1 MSSRHRS
8 AEDLTVSG
16 IITHASIGK
25 AEFNL
30 GRHDFEE
37 IDVDIRCE
45 TGRFSLVWK
54 QRTTAATAPG
64 HCWFH
69 EGVIE

>member
-45 TGRFSLVWK
+45 TGEILFSVEAENDGSNSAGTLLGFTRVS
-54 QRTTAATAPG
+54 
-64 HCWFH
+64 
-69 EGVIE
+69 